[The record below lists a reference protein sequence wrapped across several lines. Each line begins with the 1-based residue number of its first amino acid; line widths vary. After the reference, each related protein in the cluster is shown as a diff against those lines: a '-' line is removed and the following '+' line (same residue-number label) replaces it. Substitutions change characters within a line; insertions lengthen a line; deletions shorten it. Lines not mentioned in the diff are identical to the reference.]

1 LYVLVYSTAGDREEA
16 KRIARR
22 LIEEGLAA
30 CVNIW
35 PIESVYE
42 WEGEVEEDEEVALL
56 VKTTAEKAE
65 RVVRRIVELHS
76 YDVPAVLVVPVLGG
90 HEEFLEWIK
99 EQVS

>member
-1 LYVLVYSTAGDREEA
+1 MYVLVYSTAGDREEA

-42 WEGEVEEDEEVALL
+42 WEGDVEEDEEVALL

-65 RVVRRIVELHS
+65 LVVRRIVELHS

-90 HEEFLEWIK
+90 HEEFLKWIK

>member
-1 LYVLVYSTAGDREEA
+1 MLVYSTAGDREEA

-30 CVNIW
+30 CVNLW

-56 VKTTAEKAE
+56 VKTTAERAE

-76 YDVPAVLVVPVLGG
+76 YDVPAVLVIPVLGG
-90 HEEFLEWIK
+90 HGEFLEWVR

>member
-1 LYVLVYSTAGDREEA
+1 MLVYSTAGDREEA

>member
-1 LYVLVYSTAGDREEA
+1 MYVLVYSTAGDREEA

-42 WEGEVEEDEEVALL
+42 WEGDVEEDEEVALL

-90 HEEFLEWIK
+90 HEEFLKWIK

>member
-1 LYVLVYSTAGDREEA
+1 VLVYSTAGDREEA

>member
-1 LYVLVYSTAGDREEA
+1 MYVLVYSTAGDREEA